1 MQLHVDVQCSLRSV
15 LIDTDWREYVH
26 LTYHGNIFSYVSCKK
41 KTHMMWRP
49 KSSVFAWLKT
59 HFSSNVV
66 QGIIQQ
72 YFTGCL
78 ITFKHSLRQILVD
91 FTFIKIHMCIV

>member
-66 QGIIQQ
+66 QDIIQQ
-72 YFTGCL
+72 YILQVSRKHMYVPIKQNLDCFR
-78 ITFKHSLRQILVD
+78 TFR
-91 FTFIKIHMCIV
+91 FF